1 MKQIRKKAPGNA
13 TSSHNSRFSGPA
25 SCSGKFSASPSHG
38 RCAPPSRGE
47 GGLYRLRGQQKY
59 RSREAL
65 LAVMLRR
72 NEISNIVAWM
82 DARVG
87 PGWKKRMEE
96 RDRYMNQNIPPRW
109 VRGSVRPLQRS
120 VERLRAY
127 AARFGYGQI
136 SACRNSHPSGQ
147 WVDLAKAL
155 DRLADLKT

>member
-1 MKQIRKKAPGNA
+1 M
-13 TSSHNSRFSGPA
+13 
-25 SCSGKFSASPSHG
+25 SPSDPTT
-38 RCAPPSRGE
+38 RRMASRSAGACNHSSRRRV
-47 GGLYRLRGQQKY
+47 GVDHPTQGMLTRGCHKRRY
-59 RSREAL
+59 RSRKAL
-65 LAVMLRR
+65 LAVISRR
-72 NEISNIVAWM
+72 NEIQAIVAWM
-82 DARVG
+82 DAQVG

-136 SACRNSHPSGQ
+136 SACRNPHPSGQ

>member
-1 MKQIRKKAPGNA
+1 MI
-13 TSSHNSRFSGPA
+13 S
-25 SCSGKFSASPSHG
+25 
-38 RCAPPSRGE
+38 
-47 GGLYRLRGQQKY
+47 
-59 RSREAL
+59 
-65 LAVMLRR
+65 RR
-72 NEISNIVAWM
+72 NEIQAIVAWM
-82 DARVG
+82 DAQVG

-136 SACRNSHPSGQ
+136 SACRNPHPSGQ

>member
-1 MKQIRKKAPGNA
+1 VI
-13 TSSHNSRFSGPA
+13 S
-25 SCSGKFSASPSHG
+25 
-38 RCAPPSRGE
+38 
-47 GGLYRLRGQQKY
+47 
-59 RSREAL
+59 
-65 LAVMLRR
+65 RR
-72 NEISNIVAWM
+72 NEIQAIVAWM

-127 AARFGYGQI
+127 AERFGYEQI
-136 SACRNSHPSGQ
+136 SACRNPHPSGQ

-155 DRLADLKT
+155 DRLAYLKT